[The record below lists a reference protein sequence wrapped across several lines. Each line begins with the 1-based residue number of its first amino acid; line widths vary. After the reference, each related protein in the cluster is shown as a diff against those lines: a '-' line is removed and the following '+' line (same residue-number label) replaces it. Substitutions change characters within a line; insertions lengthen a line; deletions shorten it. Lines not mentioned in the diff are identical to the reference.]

1 MKILWFLQCL
11 FCMAMLLINPSVAPN
26 APAPPSSG
34 DLTVPETPPRLQHK
48 VSGSR
53 P

>member
-11 FCMAMLLINPSVAPN
+11 FFMAMLLINPSVAPN
-26 APAPPSSG
+26 APAPPSGG
-34 DLTVPETPPRLQHK
+34 DLKVPEAPPQLLHK